1 MANNNIPWVV
11 IDLGNSYIKYKSNS
25 RKGKFRAVL
34 EEDSSCGIKGL
45 KNTVEYNKKFYTV
58 GGKGSYDREFN
69 KVKKNYMPFLLL
81 ALNEVTTS
89 QDVNLCLLLPT
100 SLIKFKDEYINKL
113 KNSRHNYTINMKHIS
128 KNIKNCIV
136 LSEGAAAYGAINS
149 KNRNVLIID
158 LGNRTLNICE
168 IEDGVPVSK
177 TTEGIGVY
185 DFYTIIKERLNMKY
199 GENYTE
205 EDIDNLVVSRN
216 EIYTKLENLN
226 DLLESFL
233 YSILNK
239 VKANNI
245 KLGLYDCYMVGGGA
259 ELLSSLLKNTV
270 IKVPENSQYLN
281 VEGAFKLVGGRK

>member
-1 MANNNIPWVV
+1 
-11 IDLGNSYIKYKSNS
+11 
-25 RKGKFRAVL
+25 
-34 EEDSSCGIKGL
+34 
-45 KNTVEYNKKFYTV
+45 
-58 GGKGSYDREFN
+58 
-69 KVKKNYMPFLLL
+69 
-81 ALNEVTTS
+81 
-89 QDVNLCLLLPT
+89 
-100 SLIKFKDEYINKL
+100 
-113 KNSRHNYTINMKHIS
+113 
-128 KNIKNCIV
+128 
-136 LSEGAAAYGAINS
+136 
-149 KNRNVLIID
+149 
-158 LGNRTLNICE
+158 
-168 IEDGVPVSK
+168 
-177 TTEGIGVY
+177 
-185 DFYTIIKERLNMKY
+185 MKY